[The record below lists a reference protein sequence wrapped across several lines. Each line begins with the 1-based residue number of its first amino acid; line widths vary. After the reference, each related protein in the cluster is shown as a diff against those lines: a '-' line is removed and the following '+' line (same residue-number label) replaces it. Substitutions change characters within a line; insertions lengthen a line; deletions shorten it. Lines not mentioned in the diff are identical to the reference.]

1 MISKI
6 IKIFLRQR
14 TIFVKTKLPPSDKI
28 FLNMEPFCPEPQLPP
43 RGLRPATD
51 QPEPLPDH
59 SFESDDGEAWSQ
71 FMLAIQRPQKPPK
84 EPPESLCILDSESE
98 RENDEEE
105 SEPDSLRSKTSEYR
119 VAVVHRRPHL
129 LICLA

>member
-6 IKIFLRQR
+6 IKIFLMQR
-14 TIFVKTKLPPSDKI
+14 ALFSLNKCACSDKI

-43 RGLRPATD
+43 RALRPATD

-71 FMLAIQRPQKPPK
+71 FMLAFQRLQKPPK
-84 EPPESLCILDSESE
+84 EPPESLCILDSESDQE
-98 RENDEEE
+98 DDEE